1 MKETRKMARSKKR
14 LEELLIRLESGEDVA
29 VRDLKNVLTQVEF
42 EQYEHEWEWI
52 QDVKKGHV
60 FDDSSEYDALLKK
73 GDFYN
78 NKAESKRFNDVA
90 RKKFARQA
98 ESTYE
103 IALEQLQ
110 SDIERNPGIAM
121 AYDRSASTLE
131 AGVDLSYH
139 GMPRKVTSKSLQN
152 QHNVISS
159 SGGGSTIGRAV
170 TTKRDLKYKAL
181 KQSLNNFDNNEEFK
195 EARKEGVEGMV
206 KTVQSAKEGQSIKL
220 KQMLA
225 NLNK

>member
-42 EQYEHEWEWI
+42 EQYELEWEWI

-121 AYDRSASTLE
+121 AYDRPASTLE

-159 SGGGSTIGRAV
+159 SSGGSTIGKAF
-170 TTKRDLKYKAL
+170 TTKRDLKCKAL
-181 KQSLNNFDNNEEFK
+181 KQSLDNFDSNEEYK
-195 EARKEGVEGMV
+195 EIRKEGVGGMV
-206 KTVQSAKEGQSIKL
+206 QSVQSVKEGQSSKL
-220 KQMLA
+220 KKMLT
-225 NLNK
+225 NLKK

>member
-1 MKETRKMARSKKR
+1 MARLKKR

-103 IALEQLQ
+103 LALEQLQ

-121 AYDRSASTLE
+121 AYDRPASTLE

-159 SGGGSTIGRAV
+159 SSGGSTIGKAV
-170 TTKRDLKYKAL
+170 TTKRDLKCKAL
-181 KQSLNNFDNNEEFK
+181 KQSLDNFDSNK
-195 EARKEGVEGMV
+195 EDKEIRKEGVGGMIQS
-206 KTVQSAKEGQSIKL
+206 VQSVKEGQSSKL
-220 KQMLA
+220 KQMLT
-225 NLNK
+225 NLKK

>member
-1 MKETRKMARSKKR
+1 MARSKKR

-103 IALEQLQ
+103 LALEQLQ

-121 AYDRSASTLE
+121 AYDRPASTLE

-159 SGGGSTIGRAV
+159 SSGGSTIGKVV
-170 TTKRDLKYKAL
+170 TTKRDLKCKAL
-181 KQSLNNFDNNEEFK
+181 KQSSDNFDSNEDYK
-195 EARKEGVEGMV
+195 ETRKEGVGGMV
-206 KTVQSAKEGQSIKL
+206 QSVQSVKEGQSSKL
-220 KQMLA
+220 KQMLT
-225 NLNK
+225 NLKK

>member
-1 MKETRKMARSKKR
+1 MARSKKR

-29 VRDLKNVLTQVEF
+29 VRDLKSVLTQVEF

-52 QDVKKGHV
+52 QDVKKGYV

-103 IALEQLQ
+103 LALEQLQ

-121 AYDRSASTLE
+121 SYDRPASTLE
-131 AGVDLSYH
+131 IGVDLSYH

-159 SGGGSTIGRAV
+159 SGGGSTIGKAV

-181 KQSLNNFDNNEEFK
+181 KQSLDNFDSNEEYK
-195 EARKEGVEGMV
+195 EIRKEGVGGMV
-206 KTVQSAKEGQSIKL
+206 QSVQSAKEGQSSKL
-220 KQMLA
+220 KQMLK
-225 NLNK
+225 NLKK

>member
-1 MKETRKMARSKKR
+1 MKGTRKMARSKKR
-14 LEELLIRLESGEDVA
+14 LEELMIRLESGEDVA

-103 IALEQLQ
+103 LALEQLQ

-121 AYDRSASTLE
+121 AYDRPASTLE

-159 SGGGSTIGRAV
+159 SSGGSTIGKAV
-170 TTKRDLKYKAL
+170 TTKRDLKCKAL
-181 KQSLNNFDNNEEFK
+181 KQSLDNFDSNEEYK
-195 EARKEGVEGMV
+195 EIRKEGVGGMV
-206 KTVQSAKEGQSIKL
+206 QSVQSVKEGQSSKL
-220 KQMLA
+220 KKMLA
-225 NLNK
+225 NLKK

>member
-29 VRDLKNVLTQVEF
+29 VRDLKSVLTQVEF

-103 IALEQLQ
+103 LALEQLQ

-121 AYDRSASTLE
+121 AYDRPASTLE

-159 SGGGSTIGRAV
+159 SSGGSTIGKAV
-170 TTKRDLKYKAL
+170 TTKRDLKCKAL
-181 KQSLNNFDNNEEFK
+181 KQSLDNFDSNEDYK
-195 EARKEGVEGMV
+195 EIRKEGVVGMV
-206 KTVQSAKEGQSIKL
+206 QSVQSVKEGQSSKL
-220 KQMLA
+220 KQMLT
-225 NLNK
+225 NLKK

>member
-1 MKETRKMARSKKR
+1 MARSKKR

-78 NKAESKRFNDVA
+78 NKAESKRFNHVA

-103 IALEQLQ
+103 LALEQLQ
-110 SDIERNPGIAM
+110 SDIERNPGIVM
-121 AYDRSASTLE
+121 AYDRPASTLE

-159 SGGGSTIGRAV
+159 SSGGSTIVKAV
-170 TTKRDLKYKAL
+170 TTKRDLKCKAL
-181 KQSLNNFDNNEEFK
+181 KQSLDNFDSNEEYK
-195 EARKEGVEGMV
+195 EIRKEGVGGI
-206 KTVQSAKEGQSIKL
+206 VQSVQSVKEGQSSKL
-220 KQMLA
+220 KQMLT
-225 NLNK
+225 NLKK